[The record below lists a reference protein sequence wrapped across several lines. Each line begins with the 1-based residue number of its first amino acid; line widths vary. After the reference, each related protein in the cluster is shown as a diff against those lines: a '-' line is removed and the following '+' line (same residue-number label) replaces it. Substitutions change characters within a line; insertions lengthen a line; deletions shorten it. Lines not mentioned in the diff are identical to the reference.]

1 MSENIFKNTYW
12 MIIDKLVS
20 VFLLTLV
27 NFFIIRTLGPELFG
41 TLSYAQSFVALFLS
55 ISLFGLEVVTTKL
68 LVNSDMAHKA
78 NVIVNSL
85 YIRLIAS
92 FTSCVLINLT
102 SFIYIQDEYTRKI
115 IFILSISLIFNMSD
129 IFLYYFNSLSL
140 SSKIIPYKI
149 TVTIIVN
156 AMKVGLIYS
165 SPNVLTLS
173 SLIVLESMLVMIAY
187 ASVFRSEKIINGFNF
202 DINKKLIRNIA
213 TEAWPLILSG
223 AIVTAYMKMDQIM
236 IDYFLNKER
245 VGVYAAA
252 VKISEAWFFI
262 PIAVASSTYPIIIK
276 SKKNPDLY
284 EEKMKILYSCNI
296 WLSMFVFL
304 FFFFTSDFIINL
316 VFGSEFNDSVN
327 VLKILAFAGVMVS
340 IGVTNTNWLMSQGLQ
355 KINLINKI
363 IGLMFNFFLN
373 YKLIPK
379 YGINGAAISTVISYT
394 ISNFLVLLSN
404 SKTRV
409 SFFMILKSL
418 DVRLI
423 YKIKELKK

>member
-1 MSENIFKNTYW
+1 M
-12 MIIDKLVS
+12 
-20 VFLLTLV
+20 
-27 NFFIIRTLGPELFG
+27 
-41 TLSYAQSFVALFLS
+41 
-55 ISLFGLEVVTTKL
+55 
-68 LVNSDMAHKA
+68 
-78 NVIVNSL
+78 
-85 YIRLIAS
+85 
-92 FTSCVLINLT
+92 
-102 SFIYIQDEYTRKI
+102 
-115 IFILSISLIFNMSD
+115 
-129 IFLYYFNSLSL
+129 
-140 SSKIIPYKI
+140 
-149 TVTIIVN
+149 
-156 AMKVGLIYS
+156 
-165 SPNVLTLS
+165 
-173 SLIVLESMLVMIAY
+173 
-187 ASVFRSEKIINGFNF
+187 
-202 DINKKLIRNIA
+202 A

-223 AIVTAYMKMDQIM
+223 AIVTAYMQMDQIM

-340 IGVTNTNWLMSQGLQ
+340 IGVTNTNWLMSQSSQ

-363 IGLMFNFFLN
+363 IGQMFNFFLN

-394 ISNFLVLLSN
+394 ISNFLVLVSN